1 MPWRKTGGPVNERA
15 RWPPLLRA
23 RRRDAPP
30 DRSKAGYGAERLQCG
45 GIASAGCTAPVA
57 GHEEIRLLDRLCA
70 TAFVKLTRKDNE
82 ELPRLIAELIERRP
96 DCLDPEEAA
105 IVVTK
110 VALDLMAML
119 KEVFSRRLFEATLA
133 EFDLSNPEELRRW
146 DGFVAAANALA
157 KDRRPSE

>member
-1 MPWRKTGGPVNERA
+1 MSDV
-15 RWPPLLRA
+15 
-23 RRRDAPP
+23 
-30 DRSKAGYGAERLQCG
+30 
-45 GIASAGCTAPVA
+45 V
-57 GHEEIRLLDRLCA
+57 DRLNAAVILNGVRSEDLADDIAVIEGLMAKEPRFA

>member
-1 MPWRKTGGPVNERA
+1 MSDV
-15 RWPPLLRA
+15 
-23 RRRDAPP
+23 
-30 DRSKAGYGAERLQCG
+30 
-45 GIASAGCTAPVA
+45 V
-57 GHEEIRLLDRLCA
+57 DRLNAAVILNGVRSEDLADAIAVIEGLMAKEPRFA

-105 IVVTK
+105 IVVMK
-110 VALDLMAML
+110 VALDQVKAMP
-119 KEVFSRRLFEATLA
+119 EVFSRRLLEATLA

>member
-1 MPWRKTGGPVNERA
+1 MSDV
-15 RWPPLLRA
+15 
-23 RRRDAPP
+23 
-30 DRSKAGYGAERLQCG
+30 
-45 GIASAGCTAPVA
+45 V
-57 GHEEIRLLDRLCA
+57 DRLNAAVILNGVRSEDLADDIAVIEGLMAKEPRFA

-96 DCLDPEEAA
+96 DCLDPDEAA

-110 VALDLMAML
+110 VALDQLKAMP